1 MKNFGVPADPDR
13 TIPVG
18 GLGVTA
24 AVRRRMI
31 KDHAW
36 QLRGKTPNFVKKTKL
51 GEIISTKE

>member
-1 MKNFGVPADPDR
+1 MVAQLIEPALKRVQRPRLSVPADPDR

-36 QLRGKTPNFVKKTKL
+36 
-51 GEIISTKE
+51 